1 MRDIVIICG
10 LIMAVIVGSFA
21 GSTIAVYTVKQQ
33 DAAEMVALRA
43 SVEPQVCKLF
53 TRAGTP

>member
-21 GSTIAVYTVKQQ
+21 GSAIAVYTVKQQ
-33 DAAEMVALRA
+33 DAADMVALRA
-43 SVEPQVCKLF
+43 QVEPSICRLF
-53 TRAGTP
+53 TRAGQP